1 MEIKQTAK
9 QFDIKTS
16 DIKTSDIETSEIE
29 AFEIEAFELKALGQ
43 HFPSMPEELR
53 SMVEQEVRKQMGTT
67 SPIRRRNYK
76 ARKVLIATLAAVML
90 LGTTVAAGVTYRK
103 GGQVCSQN
111 KHRIDDITDKTCN
124 RRCSHDTKRHASEY
138 SAWGYSARG
147 FVSARGNGK
156 DRGRKV
162 QLFR

>member
-90 LGTTVAAGVTYRK
+90 LGTTVAAGVTYRMHTEK
-103 GGQVCSQN
+103 VGKYAAKTSIESTTSRT
-111 KHRIDDITDKTCN
+111 KHEI
-124 RRCSHDTKRHASEY
+124 
-138 SAWGYSARG
+138 
-147 FVSARGNGK
+147 
-156 DRGRKV
+156 GRAHV
-162 QLFR
+162 